1 MKTSQGEIYRR
12 REKILVNLKEKEE
25 ILVKD
30 LAEQLNVSEITI
42 RRDLQKFD
50 EEGIIE
56 KFYGGA
62 RLNDQ
67 LRMEEKA
74 HTIEEISGTGIN
86 NLPVKKSLAQ
96 KGAEFVREGDVVF
109 LNSGSTAF
117 HLFDFINQIKL
128 TVITNN
134 GHILDSGTKSKA
146 EVVVSGGEVYGPKKS
161 LVGDFAIYTFSKIA
175 ANICFLGVGG
185 INENC
190 ISTFALAETAV
201 NRTILERTNGP
212 RIVLAE
218 GYKVGKENNFVTSD
232 IALVTHLITDR
243 TANREAVRLIEQKGV
258 KVIIIDEEGVNEY

>member
-1 MKTSQGEIYRR
+1 MKSSQGEIYRR
-12 REKILVNLKEKEE
+12 RERVLAELKETDGV
-25 ILVKD
+25 LVKD
-30 LAEQLNVSEITI
+30 LAAKLNVSEITI

-67 LRMEEKA
+67 LKMEEKS
-74 HTIEEISGTGIN
+74 HVVENHLNIEVD
-86 NLPVKKSLAQ
+86 NLPVKKALARE
-96 KGAEFVREGDVVF
+96 GAELVRDGDILF

-117 HLFDFINQIKL
+117 HLFDFINHKDV

-134 GHILDSGTKSKA
+134 GHVLDAGTKSKA
-146 EVVVSGGEVYGPKKS
+146 EVVLSGGEVYGPKKS
-161 LVGDFAIYTFSKIA
+161 LVGDFAIHTFSKIA

-185 INENC
+185 INETG

-212 RIVLAE
+212 RVVLAE
-218 GYKVGKENNFVTSD
+218 GSKVGKENNFVTSD
-232 IALVTHLITDR
+232 IALITHLITDN
-243 TANREAVRLIEQKGV
+243 TANREALRLIQQKGV
-258 KVIIIDEEGVNEY
+258 KVIVIGDERGGRY

>member
-1 MKTSQGEIYRR
+1 MKSSQGEIYKR
-12 REKILVNLKEKEE
+12 REKILAILKSSNE

-30 LAEQLNVSEITI
+30 LAEELTVSEITI

-62 RLNDQ
+62 RLNNQ
-67 LRMEEKA
+67 LRMEEREPVK
-74 HTIEEISGTGIN
+74 EEGSVVD
-86 NLPVKKSLAQ
+86 NLPIKKALAAR
-96 KGAEFVREGDVVF
+96 GAEFVEDGDIVF

-117 HLFDFINQIKL
+117 HLFDFINHKPI
-128 TVITNN
+128 TIITNN
-134 GHILDSGTKSKA
+134 GHVLDAGTKSRA
-146 EVVVSGGEVYGPKKS
+146 EVVLSGGEVYGPKKS
-161 LVGDFAIYTFSKIA
+161 MVGDFAIYTFSKIA
-175 ANICFLGVGG
+175 ANICILSVGG
-185 INENC
+185 INENN

-218 GYKVGKENNFVTSD
+218 GHKVGKENNFVTSD

-243 TANREAVRLIEQKGV
+243 TANEEVLQLIRQKGV
-258 KVIIIDEEGVNEY
+258 EVIVIDD